1 MKPIVR
7 IVFKKKIEITYN
19 YILPFISRLRKGKR
33 GI

>member
-7 IVFKKKIEITYN
+7 IVFKKIEITYN